1 MTART
6 VAIVALLIMIASVA
20 AVQEELTIR
29 DVVVEGGVTLT
40 VDTVSYYLGLEPGDP
55 LDREAIVDGYRRL
68 WDSGLFEDVRIE
80 MENDGGGE
88 VTLYVIVKERP
99 FVTSVEFEGNKKIK
113 TTDLKDKLDERG
125 IEIPFPIVAV
135 GSNRK
140 RHQGSL

>member
-6 VAIVALLIMIASVA
+6 VAIVALLVMIASVA

-80 MENDGGGE
+80 IENNGGGE

-113 TTDLKDKLDERG
+113 NKHCE
-125 IEIPFPIVAV
+125 
-135 GSNRK
+135 
-140 RHQGSL
+140 

>member
-80 MENDGGGE
+80 MENDGLGSPSY
-88 VTLYVIVKERP
+88 TIVRP
-99 FVTSVEFEGNKKIK
+99 AHALV
-113 TTDLKDKLDERG
+113 
-125 IEIPFPIVAV
+125 
-135 GSNRK
+135 
-140 RHQGSL
+140 